1 MSEAVRVREGGV
13 ARAKFARGRRT
24 LRLSARVLRGGC
36 GPRVHGKPA
45 DLERVVG
52 ASGGGREGWRVR
64 REGSFA
70 RRERTEVV
78 KMMCADVG
86 LQPET
91 LAIHSSELLHEE
103 NALPA

>member
-1 MSEAVRVREGGV
+1 MRRCGSVRAAQNLRGAEGRCDSVRVFCEP
-13 ARAKFARGRRT
+13 
-24 LRLSARVLRGGC
+24 GC

-78 KMMCADVG
+78 KMMCVVR
-86 LQPET
+86 
-91 LAIHSSELLHEE
+91 LA
-103 NALPA
+103 A

>member
-1 MSEAVRVREGGV
+1 MGREWRHREGGRGVSEAVRVREGGV

-45 DLERVVG
+45 DLERMVG
-52 ASGGGREGWRVR
+52 ASGGGREGSRVR

-70 RRERTEVV
+70 RAR
-78 KMMCADVG
+78 G
-86 LQPET
+86 LW
-91 LAIHSSELLHEE
+91 L
-103 NALPA
+103 

>member
-1 MSEAVRVREGGV
+1 MSEAVRVSEGGR

-24 LRLSARVLRGGC
+24 LRVSARVLRGGC

-64 REGSFA
+64 REASIA
-70 RRERTEVV
+70 RRERAVVV
-78 KMMCADVG
+78 KMMCLATLKRAFHSYCTPRVG
-86 LQPET
+86 APT
-91 LAIHSSELLHEE
+91 VLAQE
-103 NALPA
+103 

>member
-24 LRLSARVLRGGC
+24 LRLSARVLRA
-36 GPRVHGKPA
+36 RVWTA
-45 DLERVVG
+45 RSRQ
-52 ASGGGREGWRVR
+52 ASGSRAGDEGEWGWKGRMEGAAGRELCPG
-64 REGSFA
+64 
-70 RRERTEVV
+70 ERTVVV

-91 LAIHSSELLHEE
+91 LAFHSSELLH
-103 NALPA
+103 